1 MSKNWINVQQS
12 LIISAL
18 GSSHHTQILQ
28 NQFSPS
34 LCRRWKMITEIFFLN
49 YKNIFE
55 ILQLPTCL
63 VDKSHICHISHKSL
77 TLRLLNSSSVWM
89 LIILALH
96 HRVWDNWNGPN
107 LTQSCLY
114 LCNAIE
120 SNKCNQEVITSLSKV
135 NRWYYELRNIRAIER
150 MSAYQGLRI

>member
-1 MSKNWINVQQS
+1 
-12 LIISAL
+12 
-18 GSSHHTQILQ
+18 
-28 NQFSPS
+28 
-34 LCRRWKMITEIFFLN
+34 MITEIFFLN

-63 VDKSHICHISHKSL
+63 VDKSHILSHFSQIFDIEAAKL
-77 TLRLLNSSSVWM
+77 IFSVWM

-96 HRVWDNWNGPN
+96 HRVGDNWNGPN
-107 LTQSCLY
+107 LTQSSLY

-135 NRWYYELRNIRAIER
+135 NRWYYELGNIRAIEH
-150 MSAYQGLRI
+150 MSTYVGGKNIVEEYVMIIHAKEEKVTDGAWSDVN